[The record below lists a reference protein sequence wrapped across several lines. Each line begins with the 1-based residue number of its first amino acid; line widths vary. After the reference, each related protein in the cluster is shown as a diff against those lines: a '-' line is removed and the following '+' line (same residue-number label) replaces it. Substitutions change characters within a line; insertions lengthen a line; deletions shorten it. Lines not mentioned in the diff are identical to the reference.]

1 MQTKK
6 FLILVNLKTDYNAK
20 ITDIESKIPSIT
32 GLATAAALNTI
43 ENKIPDISNL
53 VKKADYDA
61 KILDIKLNILLQ
73 LVKLQ
78 AYYSSYFRGK
88 SHFEDD
94 GTQNYLVYQPR
105 YRYF

>member
-20 ITDIESKIPSIT
+20 ITDIKSKIPSIT
-32 GLATAAALNTI
+32 GLATAAALNTM

-61 KILDIKLNILLQ
+61 KILDIKSKYFTTTSKASSILF
-73 LVKLQ
+73 KLFSWQ
-78 AYYSSYFRGK
+78 K
-88 SHFEDD
+88 SF
-94 GTQNYLVYQPR
+94 
-105 YRYF
+105 